1 MAWKYIG
8 LWTLAAAV
16 VCVAAAALLRLQ
28 RIGAKP
34 NLINVFAGLALNN
47 GFRLTRRFRLTGDR
61 QLMTATLVAWV
72 IWTLLGGAIIALVAP
87 GYNPRGMYL
96 VYGALCGLAGAVV
109 GCAIGLACGMWYA
122 KATNMSSFEG
132 KSGYFV
138 VLIGLLGG
146 MVGGLA
152 AGIGMAMFFYYRG
165 H

>member
-1 MAWKYIG
+1 MWKLIG
-8 LWTLAAAV
+8 IWTLATAV
-16 VCVAAAALLRLQ
+16 LCMTAAALLRLQ
-28 RIGAKP
+28 AIGAKP
-34 NLINVFAGLALNN
+34 NLVNRFAGLMIGN

-61 QLMTATLVAWV
+61 QLVTATLVSWL
-72 IWTLLGGAIIALVAP
+72 IWTLLGGAIIAIVAP

-96 VYGALCGLAGAVV
+96 VYGGLCGIAGAVA
-109 GCAIGLACGMWYA
+109 GCALGLACGTWYA

-146 MVGGLA
+146 VVGGLA
-152 AGIGMAMFFYYRG
+152 AGIGMAMFFYHRG